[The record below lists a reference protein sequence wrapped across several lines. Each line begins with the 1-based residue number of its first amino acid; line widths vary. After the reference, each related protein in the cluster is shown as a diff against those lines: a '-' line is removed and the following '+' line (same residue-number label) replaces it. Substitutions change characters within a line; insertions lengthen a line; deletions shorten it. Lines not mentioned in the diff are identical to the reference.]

1 MCRMPV
7 VNLPDELREQ
17 LENSESGT
25 INSTQGPGV
34 AVYESSD
41 GRVRVDIYVGFKL
54 DGFRHYGNIGA
65 VKPYKMQFA
74 APPRIFCNSSVISF
88 NPNEDA
94 LITLQVAV
102 LKSAL

>member
-1 MCRMPV
+1 MPTV
-7 VNLPDELREQ
+7 SLPDELREE
-17 LENSESGT
+17 LEDSESGT

-41 GRVRVDIYVGFKL
+41 RRISVDIYVGFKL
-54 DGFRHYGNIGA
+54 DGLSDYGNIGA

-74 APPRIFCNSSVISF
+74 VPPRIFCNSGVISF
-88 NPNEDA
+88 NPNTDT

-102 LKSAL
+102 FKSALWR